1 MLPIKNHLRLVGS
14 VLSIATNK
22 THIICI
28 DNFYNISTFFLENK
42 VIDKTLNLSKTAE
55 PLHHFSKA
63 VAVSNRDSKLGVG
76 FAKTPKAIILSA
88 TPEIAPIASLDW
100 QKLEVSKV
108 TFSKEDNFVSTGGE
122 DGRVLLYS
130 ADSYSFLIGL
140 PPFPDYIASIVFSD
154 ADSLLFASCFNGK
167 AVVFDVEKNRTL
179 LDIECESIIED
190 ALFFDND
197 TKLFCVTKNGY
208 TIVYDLLSKEKI
220 SEFQIQGAWLTIC
233 QKLPNPNFAVVGGK
247 NKSMYIMNLYANK
260 IIDSIT
266 MENLGLTAM
275 FLDSSILYV
284 GHSDGAIDI
293 IDLDSCKEEMLECLS
308 NDDLIGAIKLIREQ
322 NIFLQTLEEYITKI
336 ETLWKTKLQEAIDL
350 LAVDKINEAQEV
362 VEPFMKDPKKKEEFD
377 YYWQQKASVASF
389 LDAIEANNLPEAYML
404 VDKYPYLKETI
415 AFSQID
421 SKWDKSFE
429 VAKRLLAQNAQINLP
444 KAQELLNPFANVKC
458 KKEAVMMLLR
468 NTSKF
473 LQAEEEYKAKHFEE
487 YFKLCDRFPFL
498 QETLIYKSALL
509 IGEQIMQRINAL
521 ENQGE
526 YQKAHD
532 VCKLLASMIPFKSV
546 ANDKLKSLKL
556 KLEFIQAYSENK
568 LSELF
573 AMAESNY
580 ELRSLN
586 ECRKIYDDFKTKE
599 KLAFS
604 FASKGKGKEVLD
616 TLKEYLYI
624 ECWRDKIA
632 SILKLAY
639 LSEFMLNAPG
649 KAGAIEGISWKETFQ
664 YYIERYS
671 KDEEIK
677 KIAEEMGLIDVLNSI
692 PFEGNR
698 EGYLSAIV
706 ADSLLSIDDKPLV
719 QHETSEGKNEK

>member
-42 VIDKTLNLSKTAE
+42 TIDKTLNLSKTAE

-63 VAVSNRDSKLGVG
+63 VAVSNMDSKLGVG

-88 TPEIAPIASLDW
+88 SPEITPIASLNW

-130 ADSYSFLIGL
+130 ADDYGFLVGL
-140 PPFPDYIASIVFSD
+140 PPFPDYVASIVFSD
-154 ADSLLFASCFNGK
+154 DDSLLFASCFSGK
-167 AVVFDVEKNRTL
+167 AIVFDVVKNRTL

-197 TKLFCVTKNGY
+197 TKLFCVTKSGH
-208 TIVYDLLSKEKI
+208 TIVYDLLEKEKT
-220 SEFQIQGAWLTIC
+220 SEFHIQGAWLTVC

-247 NKSMYIMNLYANK
+247 NRSMYIINLHTNK
-260 IIDSIT
+260 IIDSIV
-266 MENLGLTAM
+266 MENLGLTAV
-275 FLDSSILYV
+275 FLDESILYV

-293 IDLDSCKEEMLECLS
+293 IDLDAYKEEMLAVLN
-308 NDDLIGAIKLIREQ
+308 NDDLIGAVGLIREK
-322 NIFLQTLEEYITKI
+322 NIFLQTLQEYVIKI

-350 LAVDKINEAQEV
+350 LATDKINEAREV
-362 VEPFMKDPKKKEEFD
+362 IEPFMKDSKKKEEFD
-377 YYWQQKASVASF
+377 YYWQQKETVASF
-389 LDAIEANNLPEAYML
+389 LDAIEANNLSEAYML
-404 VDKYPYLKETI
+404 ADKYPYLKETI

-429 VAKRLLAQNAQINLP
+429 VAKRLLAQDTQVNLP

-473 LQAEEEYKAKHFEE
+473 LQAEEDYRAKHFEE

-498 QETLIYKSALL
+498 QETIIYKSALL
-509 IGEQIMQRINAL
+509 IGEQIMQRINVL
-521 ENQGE
+521 ENQGD
-526 YQKAHD
+526 YQKAND
-532 VCKLLASMIPFKSV
+532 VCKLLASMIPFKAV
-546 ANDKLKSLKL
+546 ANDKLKILKL
-556 KLEFIQAYSENK
+556 KLEFMQAYNENK

-580 ELRSLN
+580 ELRSLS
-586 ECRKIYDDFKTKE
+586 ECRKLYDDFKAKE
-599 KLAFS
+599 KIAFS
-604 FASKGKGKEVLD
+604 FASKGKGKEALD
-616 TLKEYLYI
+616 SLKEYLYI
-624 ECWRDKIA
+624 ECWRHKIA

-639 LSEFMLNAPG
+639 LSEFILNAPG
-649 KAGAIEGISWKETFQ
+649 KVGAIEGISWKETFQ

-677 KIAEEMGLIDVLNSI
+677 KIAEEMGLIDVLDSI

-698 EGYLSAIV
+698 EGYLSTIV
-706 ADSLLSIDDKPLV
+706 ADSLLSIDDKPLS
-719 QHETSEGKNEK
+719 QYEISENKNDK